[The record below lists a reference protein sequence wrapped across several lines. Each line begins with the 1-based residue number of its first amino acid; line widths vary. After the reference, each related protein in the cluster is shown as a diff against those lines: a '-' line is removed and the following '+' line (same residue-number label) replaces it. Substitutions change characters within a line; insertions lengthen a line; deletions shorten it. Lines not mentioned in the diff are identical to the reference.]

1 MPQHDDLAF
10 LHLPRPNAQGD
21 QLKKPTE
28 QKNDTTACASV
39 ANLRPNSTQKR
50 QRIGDGHQ
58 ADRTEIRVG
67 VPSCDLA
74 RFSWSREDPSRFSVG
89 APTIA
94 GESGD
99 LGTKLEVSN

>member
-1 MPQHDDLAF
+1 MPQHDDLEF
-10 LHLPRPNAQGD
+10 LQLPRPNAQGD
-21 QLKKPTE
+21 RLKKPTE
-28 QKNDTTACASV
+28 QKNDTTTCASV

-74 RFSWSREDPSRFSVG
+74 RFSWSREDPSTFSVPS
-89 APTIA
+89 PTIP
-94 GESGD
+94 GQSRH
-99 LGTKLEVSN
+99 LRT